1 MRYLLSRKGGVLFQF
16 ANAGEK
22 EVIWKPMQV
31 FFTCINAWLLG
42 ELQVG
47 TPAMAAG
54 GVPAGRVAAM
64 AKR

>member
-22 EVIWKPMQV
+22 EVILEADAGV
-31 FFTCINAWLLG
+31 FTCINTWLLG

-54 GVPAGRVAAM
+54 RGTAM